1 MSPLENSYVFS
12 DYLINSIL
20 KYFLWVLL
28 HFRQLIINNPSSS
41 VDMYSRLDVKSM
53 HLILCPS
60 EGLSVRRIINKIG

>member
-41 VDMYSRLDVKSM
+41 VDMYSR
-53 HLILCPS
+53 
-60 EGLSVRRIINKIG
+60 